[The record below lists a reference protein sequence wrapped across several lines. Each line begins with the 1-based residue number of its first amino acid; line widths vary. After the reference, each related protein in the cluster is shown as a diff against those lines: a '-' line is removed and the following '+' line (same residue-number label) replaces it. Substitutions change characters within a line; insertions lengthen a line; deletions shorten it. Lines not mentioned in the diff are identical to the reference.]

1 MEELQQPRTRE
12 ELYEILQTKTR
23 EEFVVEQMVRLGYWP
38 AAGTLP
44 HDPADEIRRR
54 GELQRELDELRK
66 QTGRLY
72 DEAAFIKELRK
83 RRLTESRQKRKEN
96 KERKL
101 RERAER
107 ATAWAAQQEK
117 EITYL
122 GTDVSA
128 GLQKVESDAERLS
141 QHNLPHYDTPID
153 LAAAMGLTVN
163 QLRFL
168 AFARRTGTVSH
179 YVHFTLPKKSGGTR
193 SIHAPKKR
201 LKAAQHWILANI
213 LNYVALD
220 PSAHGFRPARSIVSN
235 AKPHVGA
242 DIVIN
247 FDLENFFPTI
257 TYPRIKGVFQAL
269 GYGEAVATVLAL
281 VCTAPDFDEVT
292 LDGQTYFIATGERYL
307 PQGAPTSPALTN
319 ILCRRLDKRLAA
331 LAESAGDVLYTRY
344 ADDLTFSVRGA
355 AAEKLPKFFR
365 EVRNIVTHEGLVV
378 NEKKTRILRR
388 GRQQEVT
395 GIVVNDKL
403 SLDRETLHRFRAVLY
418 QIEKEGPEGKRW
430 GQAKDLFSA
439 LLGYANFVQMVDAE
453 KGAKFKAK
461 VQMLREKYRPAVAEI
476 APEMVAPTPETV
488 VINEVTAET
497 EAPSAPPKPEKKWW
511 KLW

>member
-12 ELYEILQTKTR
+12 ELYETLKTKTR
-23 EEFVVEQMVRLGYWP
+23 EEFVVEQMIRLGYWP
-38 AAGTLP
+38 EAGTIP

-54 GELQRELDELRK
+54 GELQRELNELRQ

-107 ATAWAAQQEK
+107 AANWTAQQEK
-117 EITYL
+117 SITYL
-122 GTDVSA
+122 GAEVSA
-128 GLQKVESDAERLS
+128 GLSHTVSDAERLS
-141 QHNLPHYDTPID
+141 QHNLPRYDTPAE

-201 LKAAQHWILANI
+201 LKAAQHWILENL
-213 LNYVALD
+213 LNSVALN

-235 AKPHVGA
+235 AKPHIGA

-269 GYGEAVATVLAL
+269 GYSEAVATVLAL
-281 VCTAPDFDEVT
+281 VCTAPDFEEVT
-292 LDGQTYFIATGERYL
+292 LDNQTYFIATGERHL

-331 LAESAGDVLYTRY
+331 LAEASGDVLYTRY
-344 ADDLTFSVRGA
+344 ADDLTFSVRGE
-355 AAEKLPKFFR
+355 AETRLPKFFR
-365 EVRNIVTHEGLVV
+365 EVRNIVTHEGLVI
-378 NEKKTRILRR
+378 NESKTRVLRR

-395 GIVVNDKL
+395 GVVVNDKL
-403 SLDRETLHRFRAVLY
+403 SLDRATLHRFRAVLY

-430 GQAKDLFSA
+430 GQAKDLFAA

-461 VQMLREKYRPAVAEI
+461 VLELREKYRTPAVE
-476 APEMVAPTPETV
+476 VAPETV
-488 VINEVTAET
+488 VGASENAVTEEVTSET
-497 EAPSAPPKPEKKWW
+497 PVAPSAPEKKWW